1 VKRLVSLLPM
11 KAHSARVSGKNFK
24 VLGNKPLFRWILDT
38 LLSIGEI
45 EQVVINTDARDV
57 LLENGLDDGYGF
69 GRVLIRDR
77 KPELCG
83 DFVPMND
90 IISDD
95 INAIDAEAYLMTH
108 TTNPF
113 LSSATISAALQAY
126 RQALANGDADS
137 LFSVN
142 KIQTRFYR
150 GDGSAINHDPKV
162 LLRTQDLE
170 PWFEE
175 NSNLYIFNRDSFDS
189 TDARIGAWPLMYE
202 TPALESMDIDTPA
215 QWELASALAA
225 YRIKSE
231 MPS

>member
-1 VKRLVSLLPM
+1 M

>member
-1 VKRLVSLLPM
+1 VSLLPM

>member
-1 VKRLVSLLPM
+1 MSLLPM